1 MAQQFTSR
9 AGQDPCALL
18 RSASPCTFHYG
29 HTGLNILKHRHHAPS
44 ILQARSLSMLGFP
57 VQWPLGSGGDLMPP
71 AFWTSPHCLS
81 HHPGNSM
88 KQGLGPAV
96 FYQKAKYKSF
106 IPLMVPAYRKMI
118 DVLMSPR
125 PLYAALLILGV
136 DNTLLWEQFLFCGE
150 ISTSLA

>member
-1 MAQQFTSR
+1 
-9 AGQDPCALL
+9 
-18 RSASPCTFHYG
+18 
-29 HTGLNILKHRHHAPS
+29 
-44 ILQARSLSMLGFP
+44 
-57 VQWPLGSGGDLMPP
+57 
-71 AFWTSPHCLS
+71 
-81 HHPGNSM
+81 M

-150 ISTSLA
+150 SSTSLA